1 MRSGQVDNHHYLPYP
16 FHCPGLPGGGGQ
28 CDKQGLEDATDED
41 NGILF
46 GDEEVE
52 QGQDEEA
59 MDHQPTHHGDCI
71 EAQLLSNSC
80 GVIHLQDLASNE
92 EHNAKGE
99 VPGVGG
105 TEQPVSVLAR

>member
-1 MRSGQVDNHHYLPYP
+1 M
-16 FHCPGLPGGGGQ
+16 
-28 CDKQGLEDATDED
+28 EDTTDED

-59 MDHQPTHHGDCI
+59 MDHQPAHHGHCI
-71 EAQLLSNSC
+71 EAQFLSNSC

-92 EHNAKGE
+92 EHNPEGE

-105 TEQPVSVLAR
+105 TEQPALVLARRGSQVTVALLHCQA